1 MRDLQADLEICN
13 KATPGPWIQD
23 RCNVSAQGY
32 TLFITYVS
40 GKNDA
45 QFIADARKGWPEA
58 ITRAINAE
66 AEVERLR
73 KELDK
78 YKRAYAE
85 ICHQFNFGDESDYRA
100 MYDYWL
106 DWAEI
111 EYMKNKIKKVIEIL
125 AKEGER

>member
-45 QFIADARKGWPEA
+45 QFIAAAREGWPYA
-58 ITRAINAE
+58 IERAIKAE
-66 AEVERLR
+66 VEVERLR
-73 KELDK
+73 LHIWAVKKWMIPGTEAWKILEQ
-78 YKRAYAE
+78 AE
-85 ICHQFNFGDESDYRA
+85 
-100 MYDYWL
+100 
-106 DWAEI
+106 
-111 EYMKNKIKKVIEIL
+111 
-125 AKEGER
+125 KEGK